1 MKVLAWLKRGISG
14 ARRRG
19 RLPDSAP
26 VKLGGLGRLRRL
38 GSRSLTRAKAR
49 LSYPAWP
56 PGVRCRFFM
65 LNIRELKMTFG
76 GRVLFE
82 DASFGLNHGDRVAL
96 VGPNGAGKTT
106 LFSIILKQLE
116 PDAGAVERDEWTM
129 VGHLPQEA
137 EANGDETIL
146 DVATGRVDELPRLE
160 QRLHELEKAG
170 DVSSPEYFEA
180 HAKHDAL
187 NDPQVEVKAKKML
200 RGLGFQDGDF
210 TRQARAMS
218 GGWIMRARL
227 ARLLVMEPDLLLL
240 DEPTNHLDLIA
251 LLWLQNYLKNYSG
264 AVLLI
269 SHDRQFMDEV
279 VTQVH
284 EISERK
290 LIPYTGNYT
299 DFLRQREERYEQ
311 QLAAYKNQQKEIAE
325 LQAFADRFRSIPSK
339 ASQAQSKLKQIER
352 MELIEKPAAPRKPF
366 RFQIPPPPRGGQRAA
381 SLAGIHMAYG
391 DHPVYKGLD
400 LTIERGERT
409 VLVGPNGAGK
419 STLLKI
425 LAGVVEFQKGER
437 DLGHNAKIGYFS
449 QHRAA
454 TLDPEKSVLDEVLAS
469 APAMRE
475 DEARAVLGSFMF
487 RKDDIYK
494 QTKVLSGGEKSRLN
508 LVKFLVDPPNLL
520 LMDEPTTHLDIHT
533 VESLTLAL
541 ERYEGTLVFISHDV
555 HFIRHLANKVLH
567 VNAGTVTP
575 YVGGYEYF
583 LEKTGMAE
591 NARAALTAD

>member
-1 MKVLAWLKRGISG
+1 ML
-14 ARRRG
+14 
-19 RLPDSAP
+19 RLPQRLAEYPPRS
-26 VKLGGLGRLRRL
+26 GG
-38 GSRSLTRAKAR
+38 
-49 LSYPAWP
+49 PA
-56 PGVRCRFFM
+56 GGDHDYFM
-65 LNIRELKMTFG
+65 LNIRDLKMTLG

-82 DASFGLNHGDRVAL
+82 GASFGVNYGDRVAL

-106 LFSIILKQLE
+106 LFSIILKQKE
-116 PDAGAVERDEWTM
+116 PDSGTVERDEWTM

-137 EANGDETIL
+137 EAHGEETIL

-160 QRLHELEKAG
+160 KRLHELEKAG
-170 DVSSPEYFEA
+170 DVSSPEYLEA

-187 NDPQVEVKAKKML
+187 NDPQVETKAKKML
-200 RGLGFQDGDF
+200 RGLGYRETDF
-210 TRQARAMS
+210 DRKAREMS

-240 DEPTNHLDLIA
+240 DEPTNHLDLLS
-251 LLWLQNYLKNYSG
+251 LLWLQNYLRNYSG
-264 AVLLI
+264 ALLLI

-284 EISERK
+284 EISEKK
-290 LIPYTGNYT
+290 LLAYSGNYT
-299 DFLRQREERYEQ
+299 DYLRQREERYDQ
-311 QLAAYKNQQKEIAE
+311 QLAAYNNQQKEISA
-325 LQAFADRFRSIPSK
+325 LQQFADRFRAVPSK
-339 ASQAQSKLKQIER
+339 ASQAMSKLKQIER
-352 MELIEKPAAPRKPF
+352 MEQIEKPLAPRKPF
-366 RFQIPPPPRGGQRAA
+366 RFQIPPPPRGGQRAV
-381 SLAGIHMAYG
+381 SLEGIHMAYG
-391 DHPVYKGLD
+391 TTQVYRGLD

-425 LAGVVEFQKGER
+425 LAGVVQFQKGER

-449 QHRAA
+449 QHRAD
-454 TLDPEKSVLDEVLAS
+454 TLDPEKTVLDEVQAS
-469 APAMRE
+469 APLMRE
-475 DEARAVLGSFMF
+475 DEARGVLGSFMF

-494 QTKVLSGGEKSRLN
+494 KTAILSGGEKSRLN

-555 HFIRHLANKVLH
+555 HFIRKLATKVLH
-567 VNAGTVTP
+567 VNAGQVTP
-575 YVGGYEYF
+575 YVGGYDYF
-583 LEKTGMAE
+583 LEKTGTE
-591 NARAALTAD
+591 NDARAALTAG

>member
-1 MKVLAWLKRGISG
+1 
-14 ARRRG
+14 
-19 RLPDSAP
+19 
-26 VKLGGLGRLRRL
+26 
-38 GSRSLTRAKAR
+38 
-49 LSYPAWP
+49 
-56 PGVRCRFFM
+56 M
-65 LNIRELKMTFG
+65 LIIRDLKMTFG
-76 GRVLFE
+76 GRTLFE
-82 DASFGLNHGDRVAL
+82 NASFQVNYGERVAL

-106 LFSIILKQLE
+106 LFSIILKQRE
-116 PDAGAVERDEWTM
+116 ADAGTIERDEWTT
-129 VGHLPQEA
+129 VGYLPQEA
-137 EANGDETIL
+137 EAHGDETIL
-146 DVATGRVDELPRLE
+146 DVATGRVDELPQLE
-160 QRLHELEKAG
+160 KLLHDLEKAG
-170 DVSSPEYFEA
+170 DVSSAQYLEA
-180 HAKHDAL
+180 HAKHDKL
-187 NDPQVEVKAKKML
+187 NDPEIETKAKKML
-200 RGLGFQDGDF
+200 RGLGYRDTDF
-210 TRQARAMS
+210 NRKAREMS

-240 DEPTNHLDLIA
+240 DEPTNHLDLLS

-264 AVLLI
+264 ALLLI

-279 VTQVH
+279 ITQVH

-290 LIPYTGNYT
+290 LIAYTGNYS
-299 DFLRQREERYEQ
+299 DYLRQREERYEQ
-311 QLAAYKNQQKEIAE
+311 QLAAYKNQQKEIAD

-352 MELIEKPAAPRKPF
+352 LELIEKPLAPRKPF
-366 RFQIPPPPRGGQRAA
+366 RFQIPPPPRGGQRAI
-381 SLAGIHMAYG
+381 SLEGIHMAYG
-391 DHPVYKGLD
+391 ATQVYKGLD
-400 LTIERGERT
+400 LTVERGERT

-425 LAGVVEFQKGER
+425 LAGVVEFQKGKR

-449 QHRAA
+449 QHRAD
-454 TLDPEKSVLDEVLAS
+454 TLDPEKTVLEEVLAS
-469 APAMRE
+469 APLMRE
-475 DEARAVLGSFMF
+475 DEARGVLGSFMF

-494 QTKVLSGGEKSRLN
+494 KTQVLSGGEKSRLN

-555 HFIRHLANKVLH
+555 HFIRHLATKVLH

-583 LEKTGMAE
+583 LEKTKMADD
-591 NARAALTAD
+591 ARAALTAG

>member
-1 MKVLAWLKRGISG
+1 
-14 ARRRG
+14 
-19 RLPDSAP
+19 
-26 VKLGGLGRLRRL
+26 
-38 GSRSLTRAKAR
+38 
-49 LSYPAWP
+49 
-56 PGVRCRFFM
+56 M
-65 LNIRELKMTFG
+65 LIIRDLKMTIG
-76 GRVLFE
+76 ARTLFE
-82 DASFGLNHGDRVAL
+82 NASFQVNYGERVAL

-106 LFSIILKQLE
+106 LFSIILKQRE
-116 PDAGAVERDEWTM
+116 ADSGVIERDEWTT
-129 VGHLPQEA
+129 VGYLPQEA
-137 EANGDETIL
+137 ESHGEETIV
-146 DVATGRVDELPRLE
+146 DVATGRVDELPLLE
-160 QRLHELEKAG
+160 KLLHDLEKAG
-170 DVSSPEYFEA
+170 DVSSPQYLEA
-180 HAKHDAL
+180 HAKHDKL
-187 NDPQVEVKAKKML
+187 NDPEVETKAKKML
-200 RGLGFQDGDF
+200 RGLGFRDTDF
-210 TRQARAMS
+210 GRKAKEMS

-240 DEPTNHLDLIA
+240 DEPTNHLDLLS

-264 AVLLI
+264 ALLLI

-279 VTQVH
+279 ITQVH

-290 LIPYTGNYT
+290 LIAYTGNYS
-299 DFLRQREERYEQ
+299 DYLEQREARYEQ
-311 QLAAYKNQQKEIAE
+311 QLAAYKNQQKEISD

-352 MELIEKPAAPRKPF
+352 LELIEKPLAPRKPF
-366 RFQIPPPPRGGQRAA
+366 RFQIPPPPRGGQRAI
-381 SLAGIHMAYG
+381 SLEGIHMAYG
-391 DHPVYKGLD
+391 THQVYKGLD

-425 LAGVVEFQKGER
+425 LAGVVEFQKGTR

-449 QHRAA
+449 QHRAD
-454 TLDPEKSVLDEVLAS
+454 TLDPEKNVLEEVQAS
-469 APAMRE
+469 APLMRE
-475 DEARAVLGSFMF
+475 DEARGVLGSFMF

-494 QTKVLSGGEKSRLN
+494 KTAVLSGGEKSRLN

-555 HFIRHLANKVLH
+555 HFIRHLATKVLH

-583 LEKTGMAE
+583 LEKTKMADD
-591 NARAALTAD
+591 ARAALTAG